1 MVRDRF
7 GYKIGVERANIIG
20 NVQVILRF
28 VPMGVEIRFGECSI
42 DIDTRRVE
50 RCGQPVH
57 LSPMAFELLEILVAA
72 RPRVVPKA
80 ELLKRLW
87 PTTFVVEA
95 NLANLVGEIR
105 AALGECEPPLVRT
118 VYGFGYGFSAEVTSD
133 VPIAGGAP
141 FCWLVYKEGRVP
153 LQEGD
158 HLVGRHP
165 DSVVPIDSS
174 TVSRNHARIVVLG
187 GRAVLTDLGSR
198 NGTFV
203 RGARVQGP
211 VTLRDGDSIFL
222 GSLPITFRVPDPTD
236 ELVLPA

>member
-1 MVRDRF
+1 MTM
-7 GYKIGVERANIIG
+7 K
-20 NVQVILRF
+20 
-28 VPMGVEIRFGECSI
+28 IRFGECVI
-42 DIDTRRVE
+42 DTDTRRVE

-87 PTTFVVEA
+87 PTTSVVEA
-95 NLANLVGEIR
+95 NLGNLVAEIR
-105 AALGECEPPLVRT
+105 AALGDCPSEPQMVRT
-118 VYGFGYGFSAEVTSD
+118 VHGFGYGFSAEVASEVQTAD
-133 VPIAGGAP
+133 GVP
-141 FCWLVYKEGRVP
+141 FCWLVYKEGRVA

-165 DSVVPIDSS
+165 NSVVPIDSS
-174 TVSRNHARIVVLG
+174 TVSRSHARIVILG

-198 NGTFV
+198 NGTYV

-222 GSLPITFRVPDPTD
+222 GSLPLTFRVPDPTE
-236 ELVLPA
+236 ELIVPQ